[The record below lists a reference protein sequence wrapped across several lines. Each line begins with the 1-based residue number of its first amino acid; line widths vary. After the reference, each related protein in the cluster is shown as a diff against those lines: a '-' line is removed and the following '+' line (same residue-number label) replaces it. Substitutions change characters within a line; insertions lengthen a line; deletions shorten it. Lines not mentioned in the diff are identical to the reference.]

1 MPDIEITDHLG
12 NAIPAVKIDLS
23 EPSSFLP
30 YARAEVL
37 HLAVAPDFEELA
49 PEKLSTAAAKPISFD
64 LALQHE
70 FALGGTTP
78 EINLTPGLK
87 ASLQANT
94 TKGSD
99 LLQDHP
105 FGPAVLVPGQTGYL
119 AINFQGCLDL
129 GVSGSAGDL
138 TFGCD
143 AKQTISLGYWR
154 AFPLGVDEPTLG
166 QAAGETISR
175 FVIPATLGDLKLLR
189 PNDICTVSGQG
200 SLCVSGGFQVSA
212 VPNPLAS
219 VDLPLNAGEIKVQSG
234 PMAGISASF
243 TINGSYQIRAR
254 CTAPGVVEL
263 SVYQEHGT
271 TLKTDLSVSAGVA
284 VKLGSADLIQSL
296 LTAIGPKSEEDG
308 MRKLLADGG
317 LSKDQIDALNGA
329 IKDGLDHCLRGSLDA
344 ALADLTDREAAFR
357 YELRLDELDA
367 NASSAV
373 ARALK
378 GDLSGLTALEAAA
391 NGAVL
396 APGVKLM
403 GSVFTTARTART
415 TLKLNLLGL
424 VNFISV
430 TDLIRKS
437 VVVKDPGT
445 GYLTIADSAT
455 AQKINAELEPQRRAG
470 VLSKA
475 MFESLMLT
483 ATYRVSNTVQM
494 AGISSANFHFVLN
507 DSAKASNFADYLNWF
522 AALDL
527 LTAEQEPALL
537 NQFQAGAATCLLRT
551 EFDQN
556 ACESLFFQAPGQLW
570 DAPHYLETGRRAMRA
585 VLETASGDGGRFRRE
600 LLDQHWQE
608 AVHKG
613 PTDDLGPLVGLNPG
627 DPIGRVFTDL
637 LIADVATIGW
647 WAEAMRNAGEAIL
660 EMRRFLGNTAAAVDE
675 DEFARR
681 RDELQQK
688 MVKAMRKSQAE
699 FKEPWGLVAL
709 FWAGGS
715 AGASAKL
722 ATKGFVL
729 QKPDPAHAVVAS
741 GRTM

>member
-1 MPDIEITDHLG
+1 
-12 NAIPAVKIDLS
+12 
-23 EPSSFLP
+23 
-30 YARAEVL
+30 
-37 HLAVAPDFEELA
+37 
-49 PEKLSTAAAKPISFD
+49 
-64 LALQHE
+64 
-70 FALGGTTP
+70 
-78 EINLTPGLK
+78 
-87 ASLQANT
+87 
-94 TKGSD
+94 
-99 LLQDHP
+99 
-105 FGPAVLVPGQTGYL
+105 
-119 AINFQGCLDL
+119 
-129 GVSGSAGDL
+129 
-138 TFGCD
+138 
-143 AKQTISLGYWR
+143 
-154 AFPLGVDEPTLG
+154 
-166 QAAGETISR
+166 
-175 FVIPATLGDLKLLR
+175 
-189 PNDICTVSGQG
+189 
-200 SLCVSGGFQVSA
+200 
-212 VPNPLAS
+212 
-219 VDLPLNAGEIKVQSG
+219 
-234 PMAGISASF
+234 
-243 TINGSYQIRAR
+243 
-254 CTAPGVVEL
+254 
-263 SVYQEHGT
+263 
-271 TLKTDLSVSAGVA
+271 
-284 VKLGSADLIQSL
+284 
-296 LTAIGPKSEEDG
+296 
-308 MRKLLADGG
+308 
-317 LSKDQIDALNGA
+317 
-329 IKDGLDHCLRGSLDA
+329 
-344 ALADLTDREAAFR
+344 
-357 YELRLDELDA
+357 
-367 NASSAV
+367 
-373 ARALK
+373 
-378 GDLSGLTALEAAA
+378 
-391 NGAVL
+391 
-396 APGVKLM
+396 
-403 GSVFTTARTART
+403 
-415 TLKLNLLGL
+415 
-424 VNFISV
+424 
-430 TDLIRKS
+430 
-437 VVVKDPGT
+437 
-445 GYLTIADSAT
+445 
-455 AQKINAELEPQRRAG
+455 
-470 VLSKA
+470 
-475 MFESLMLT
+475 
-483 ATYRVSNTVQM
+483 M